1 MSWRSLFPFASH
13 TLDTPGG
20 RLRYL
25 DEGPRDAPVLLCVHG
40 NPTWSFLWRDVVSEF
55 RASHRVVAPDHLGCG
70 LSDKPQN
77 WGYRLADHIDN
88 LGRLIENLDLQ
99 RITLLVHDWGGPI
112 GLGAALAEPAR
123 VERLVI
129 TNTGAFP
136 APGMPARIAACRLPL
151 LGPLAVRGF
160 NAFSWAATF
169 MTTVRGLPPDVAEGY
184 LYPYRSWAD
193 RVAVQRFVEDIP
205 LDPGHPSWPTLV
217 GIAEGLQRLAD
228 RPGLILWGE
237 QDWCFTPW
245 FRREFERRL
254 PRLASHP
261 FADAGHLVIEDAR
274 GRVLGLLHELLD
286 TTA

>member
-13 TLDTPGG
+13 SFDTPGG

-40 NPTWSFLWRDVVSEF
+40 NPTWSFLWRDVAAEF
-55 RASHRVVAPDHLGCG
+55 RGSHRVVAPDHLGCG

-77 WGYRLADHIDN
+77 WGYRLADHVDN
-88 LGRLIENLDLQ
+88 LARLITSLDL
-99 RITLLVHDWGGPI
+99 RRVTLLVHDWGGPI
-112 GLGAALAEPAR
+112 GLGAALREPDR
-123 VERLVI
+123 IERLVI
-129 TNTGAFP
+129 TNTGAFRAKSIP
-136 APGMPARIAACRLPL
+136 VRIAVCRLPV

-160 NAFSWAATF
+160 NTFSWAATF
-169 MTTVRGLPPDVAEGY
+169 MTTTRGLPRDVAEGY

-193 RVAVQRFVEDIP
+193 RIAVQRFVEDIP
-205 LDPGHPSWPTLV
+205 LDAGHPSWPTLV
-217 GIAEGLQRLAD
+217 AIEEGLKQFAD

-254 PRLASHP
+254 PRLTSHP

-274 GRVLGLLHELLD
+274 GRVLEHLRELLA
-286 TTA
+286 TAA